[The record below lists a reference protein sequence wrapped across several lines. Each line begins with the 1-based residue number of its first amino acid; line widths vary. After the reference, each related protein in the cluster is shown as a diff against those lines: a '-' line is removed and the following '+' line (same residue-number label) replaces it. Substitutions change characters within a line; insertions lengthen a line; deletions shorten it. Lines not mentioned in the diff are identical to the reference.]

1 MDLMN
6 GVVRDN
12 LTAGVLEPA
21 MSKLKSIKAATE
33 AAIAML
39 RIEYSDA
46 NYSDMIK
53 IDPEPEREDPH
64 GH

>member
-12 LTAGVLEPA
+12 LKAGVLEPA

-39 RIEYSDA
+39 RIEYFNTND
-46 NYSDMIK
+46 SDMIK